1 MKTRGIRLC
10 LSCVYR
16 HKTKWEKDKEER
28 MVNTKK
34 GRGTRARRRT
44 FFKSTWTR
52 WVEAVTAG
60 RAIRG
65 FYYARDP
72 RAPSNRGLWI
82 NIAISVGGEIERAEP
97 SIDGAATERIDK
109 NSSRTASRH
118 KYSNKGRP
126 CVVGPP
132 WERFVSVPIFNAR
145 PRAGRL
151 TSRGTREKFSRIFFL
166 FFFLFVFLSFWR
178 FSFVHDRRP
187 ETISRAFRIET
198 TRRTALNFLE
208 VKIFLFPMW
217 YRNDRLFVGCL
228 WREIRNEILSRSH
241 RVCDFGEILVDKF
254 AWFIT
259 FSDFHHGFSLL
270 FQWHAF

>member
-166 FFFLFVFLSFWR
+166 FFFFLLFFLSGVSRLSTIDVPKRSRERFASRRRDVLFWI
-178 FSFVHDRRP
+178 FSRWKSFYFRCDI
-187 ETISRAFRIET
+187 ETI
-198 TRRTALNFLE
+198 
-208 VKIFLFPMW
+208 
-217 YRNDRLFVGCL
+217 GCL
-228 WREIRNEILSRSH
+228 
-241 RVCDFGEILVDKF
+241 
-254 AWFIT
+254 
-259 FSDFHHGFSLL
+259 
-270 FQWHAF
+270 

>member
-1 MKTRGIRLC
+1 
-10 LSCVYR
+10 
-16 HKTKWEKDKEER
+16 
-28 MVNTKK
+28 MVHTKK

-82 NIAISVGGEIERAEP
+82 NIAISVGREIERVEP

-151 TSRGTREKFSRIFFL
+151 TSRGTREKFSRMF
-166 FFFLFVFLSFWR
+166 FLSF
-178 FSFVHDRRP
+178 SFC
-187 ETISRAFRIET
+187 SSF
-198 TRRTALNFLE
+198 FL
-208 VKIFLFPMW
+208 VFLVCPRSTS
-217 YRNDRLFVGCL
+217 RNDLAGVSRRDDATCCSEFSRG
-228 WREIRNEILSRSH
+228 ENLSISN
-241 RVCDFGEILVDKF
+241 VI
-254 AWFIT
+254 
-259 FSDFHHGFSLL
+259 
-270 FQWHAF
+270 